1 MCSDEPADGCR
12 PKTEQERLVAHG
24 HLTLAAEIL
33 LNYLL
38 MFFCIVTTKR
48 L

>member
-12 PKTEQERLVAHG
+12 PKTEQECLVARG
-24 HLTLAAEIL
+24 HLAAEIL

-38 MFFCIVTTKR
+38 MVFA
-48 L
+48 LSQQNDYD